1 MVPLLCFSLP
11 ASIFSLTDHLLTYS
25 TLKTSC
31 SKSSKFSSC
40 SYRHNLH
47 LNPKWLGA
55 HLQNNLSLGKE
66 FWENT
71 ATGGESS
78 GWSWSWEGMPPQL
91 TAQRREWQMNKQRPI
106 VFSFSPTCP
115 LQKQN
120 LLYLVSGST
129 KITLLNLQGSGK
141 NTITLDKLILSL
153 VNILK
158 Y

>member
-25 TLKTSC
+25 TLRKPVAQ
-31 SKSSKFSSC
+31 
-40 SYRHNLH
+40 NLQSFH
-47 LNPKWLGA
+47 LAVTGITYILNPKWLGA

-78 GWSWSWEGMPPQL
+78 GWSWRWEGMPPQL

-129 KITLLNLQGSGK
+129 KITLLKLQGSGK
-141 NTITLDKLILSL
+141 KHYNFR
-153 VNILK
+153 
-158 Y
+158 